1 MFLLKKY
8 SFYRDIDLN
17 RLIMKTLLSVVLF
30 FLLSIQV
37 ESQQFYG
44 VNISGD
50 LTTAI
55 EKFKTKVFSH
65 KTTKDF
71 GAIMKGRIVNQYVDL
86 YIYVTPKTRTVFKM
100 TLLYDVTNDFNKLN
114 TQYSKM
120 VNTMIEKYGKPDNVE
135 EKFIFPYE
143 VGDGYELT
151 ALQFEKCIYNSSWL
165 DSENMKLKVELSK
178 SKQLKVEY
186 ENVHLSLQNY
196 EEEQMINSNI
206 Y

>member
-1 MFLLKKY
+1 
-8 SFYRDIDLN
+8 
-17 RLIMKTLLSVVLF
+17 MKTLLSVVIL
-30 FLLSIQV
+30 FLLSNHIR
-37 ESQQFYG
+37 SQQFYG

-55 EKFKTKVFSH
+55 EKFKTKGFSH
-65 KTTKDF
+65 KATKDF
-71 GAIMKGRIVNQYVDL
+71 GAIMKGRIVNQGVDL

-100 TLLYDVTNDFNKLN
+100 TLLYDVTNDFNKLS

-120 VNTMIEKYGKPDNVE
+120 VNAMIEKYGKPDNVE

-151 ALQFEKCIYNSSWL
+151 ALQFEKCIYSSSWV
-165 DSENMKLKVELSK
+165 DRENMKLKIELSK

-186 ENVHLSLQNY
+186 ENVHLSFQNDQ
-196 EEEQMINSNI
+196 EEQTVKLDIF
-206 Y
+206 

>member
-8 SFYRDIDLN
+8 SFYRDLDLI
-17 RLIMKTLLSVVLF
+17 RLIMKTLLSVVLLF
-30 FLLSIQV
+30 IMSIQV
-37 ESQQFYG
+37 KSQQFYG
-44 VNISGD
+44 VNISGG

-55 EKFKTKVFSH
+55 EKFKLKGFKH
-65 KTTKDF
+65 KTTRDF
-71 GAIMKGRIVNQYVDL
+71 GAILKGRIVNQDVDL

-143 VGDGYELT
+143 FGDGYELT
-151 ALQFEKCIYNSSWL
+151 ALQFEKCIYNNRWL
-165 DSENMKLKVELSK
+165 DRENLNLKVELFK
-178 SKQLKVEY
+178 SKRLKVEY
-186 ENVHLSLQNY
+186 ENEILSNKY
-196 EEEQMINSNI
+196 EDEEQLIKLDMF
-206 Y
+206 